1 MKISFNKLKIIDIF
15 IRFFI
20 LGAVFILPL
29 VFDVFSFLDSV
40 FNYPKVV
47 VLYLFVSGLFIATLI
62 KVLYLKKIEINKSV
76 FKKILWPSIYILVL
90 IITTLFAFDVNK
102 AFWGSYTRQF
112 GLLTHLFL
120 YLWFVL
126 LLFNLSFKP
135 NLIKIKE
142 LYKAIA
148 LSALLVSIYAT
159 LQYFGIDFVYWR
171 EAAIS
176 TKRAFS
182 TLGQPNYLGLFLVM
196 VIPIVFYLFKIERNK
211 YLRYFWL
218 LSAVFSVL
226 AWFFTG
232 SRSACLG
239 LIFTAFIFIV
249 YFLVKKKSLIKS
261 KTIILS
267 TLALVLVFTALFSGS
282 YLKERLSSSLDLKQ
296 GSVAVRLL
304 YWEAAYDKIIESPII
319 GYGLEQQKVV
329 LRDAYS
335 KEWAVH
341 EKLNTYSD
349 RTHNIVLDYLLIGG
363 VILLFAYFMT
373 LRSWIMT
380 SFKAL
385 RKGNYQVSIL
395 ILSLISY
402 LIALLFSF
410 EIIVTSF
417 YFWLFGALIIVG
429 ANKNNQNETNYTV
442 FNLRLSKF
450 IQRLLI
456 LSLLLIFCL
465 FTYLQLQKIISNHY
479 FLASKRAGARGAY
492 NEALLLYN
500 YSKATGYSHKQYD
513 LYFADSISYLLIE
526 NNQKPYRE
534 MELKLEEIA
543 NNLSFENYDH
553 IFTRARIKSAL
564 GNYNEAKEDY
574 KKAINF
580 APGVLKTY
588 TALADNYFLQ
598 EDFDGA
604 LKYYDIAIEKT
615 PDINNERINDE
626 HRSQLKKHLSAIWEK
641 KGDVYY
647 KQGGYDKAI
656 TVFKKA
662 YNYNL
667 YRVPIL
673 KKIADS
679 YYFKDDI
686 STAIWYNEKGKQRS
700 SKDPAWP
707 TALSWLYF
715 QQGNTEEAKIQL
727 KEALSIR
734 EDYKSAL
741 DLKEKLNF
749 NF

>member
-1 MKISFNKLKIIDIF
+1 MN
-15 IRFFI
+15 
-20 LGAVFILPL
+20 
-29 VFDVFSFLDSV
+29 
-40 FNYPKVV
+40 
-47 VLYLFVSGLFIATLI
+47 
-62 KVLYLKKIEINKSV
+62 
-76 FKKILWPSIYILVL
+76 
-90 IITTLFAFDVNK
+90 
-102 AFWGSYTRQF
+102 
-112 GLLTHLFL
+112 
-120 YLWFVL
+120 
-126 LLFNLSFKP
+126 
-135 NLIKIKE
+135 
-142 LYKAIA
+142 
-148 LSALLVSIYAT
+148 
-159 LQYFGIDFVYWR
+159 
-171 EAAIS
+171 
-176 TKRAFS
+176 
-182 TLGQPNYLGLFLVM
+182 
-196 VIPIVFYLFKIERNK
+196 
-211 YLRYFWL
+211 
-218 LSAVFSVL
+218 
-226 AWFFTG
+226 
-232 SRSACLG
+232 
-239 LIFTAFIFIV
+239 
-249 YFLVKKKSLIKS
+249 
-261 KTIILS
+261 
-267 TLALVLVFTALFSGS
+267 
-282 YLKERLSSSLDLKQ
+282 
-296 GSVAVRLL
+296 
-304 YWEAAYDKIIESPII
+304 
-319 GYGLEQQKVV
+319 
-329 LRDAYS
+329 
-335 KEWAVH
+335 
-341 EKLNTYSD
+341 
-349 RTHNIVLDYLLIGG
+349 
-363 VILLFAYFMT
+363 
-373 LRSWIMT
+373 

-402 LIALLFSF
+402 LTALLFSF

-534 MELKLEEIA
+534 LELKLEEIA
-543 NNLSFENYDH
+543 NSLSLENYDH

-647 KQGGYDKAI
+647 KQGGYDMLLQFLRKHI
-656 TVFKKA
+656 T
-662 YNYNL
+662 
-667 YRVPIL
+667 I
-673 KKIADS
+673 IC
-679 YYFKDDI
+679 
-686 STAIWYNEKGKQRS
+686 TE
-700 SKDPAWP
+700 
-707 TALSWLYF
+707 F
-715 QQGNTEEAKIQL
+715 Q
-727 KEALSIR
+727 
-734 EDYKSAL
+734 
-741 DLKEKLNF
+741 F
-749 NF
+749 